1 MCGNAATE
9 AHNSLTKVQFVV
21 ESVKRTSNIE
31 NGNGNE
37 NGNDGGSGRKS
48 IKLEEN

>member
-31 NGNGNE
+31 NGNGMKME
-37 NGNDGGSGRKS
+37 MTVVA
-48 IKLEEN
+48 EEKA

>member
-9 AHNSLTKVQFVV
+9 AHNRLTKAQFVV

-31 NGNGNE
+31 NGNGMKME
-37 NGNDGGSGRKS
+37 MTVVA
-48 IKLEEN
+48 EEKA